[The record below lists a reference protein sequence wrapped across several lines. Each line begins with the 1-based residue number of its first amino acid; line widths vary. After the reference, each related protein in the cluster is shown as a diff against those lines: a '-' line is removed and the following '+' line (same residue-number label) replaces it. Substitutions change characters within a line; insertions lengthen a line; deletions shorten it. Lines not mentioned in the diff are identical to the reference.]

1 MSDVYDQDADHERVL
16 PTDRIDQLTAR
27 CMQPAEH
34 VTIDARHSLGNIRLL
49 KPGIFTGFTD
59 DEVVR
64 IMESVARAPITHQI
78 LQLNPAAAIPSY
90 DLQCYSS
97 SVASLLM
104 IGERGEHEVNLSVVR
119 RSYEGTIVFGRETH
133 ELDSNSAIIT
143 ITSHVHWGGNWP
155 VGISYTVIPEYA
167 RVLTHNI
174 AVMNDPLNRDY
185 PPGYDPAKSC
195 WDNALAILLLALELQ
210 EIASRGD
217 DKTASR

>member
-27 CMQPAEH
+27 CMQPAEP

-64 IMESVARAPITHQI
+64 IMESVPCATISRQTLQIT
-78 LQLNPAAAIPSY
+78 PEAATPNW
-90 DLQCYSS
+90 DLRCYSS
-97 SVASLLM
+97 KIESLFM
-104 IGERGEHEVNLSVVR
+104 TGEEGQDEVNLSVVR
-119 RSYEGTIVFGRETH
+119 RSYEGTIVFGRETY
-133 ELDSNSAIIT
+133 ELNRDSPIIT
-143 ITSHVHWGGNWP
+143 ITSHVNWNGNWP
-155 VGISYTVIPEYA
+155 VGIAYTVIPAHA
-167 RVLTHNI
+167 RVVTHNI
-174 AVMNDPLNRDY
+174 AVMNDPHNRCY
-185 PPGYDPAKSC
+185 PPGYDPPKSC